1 MKIDILSEQKENQLL
16 HYFCLITNHHRYDLT
31 IGYSSYFF
39 GKAMV
44 TSLQSGNMV
53 LLCQEDTSQDQH
65 WAERLGIEEEDI
77 TELQNFFS
85 YVLQT
90 QPYQEQY
97 IE

>member
-1 MKIDILSEQKENQLL
+1 MKIDILLEQKENQLL

-31 IGYSSYFF
+31 IGHSSYFL

-53 LLCQEDTSQDQH
+53 LLCQEDSHQAQY

-77 TELQNFFS
+77 PELQNFFNL
-85 YVLQT
+85 VLQT
-90 QPYQEQY
+90 QPFQEQY